1 MNNGKIRDW
10 LKQHALVLEEGFCD
24 SLRSIA
30 EEYKTRYGYGTLNE
44 VYRLLGISRQQVTY
58 WKANPCSTQ
67 TKKRYFTVLEAA
79 ELFCLSDEAA
89 ELLANKAGL
98 SLQGEQEENTGV
110 QKLFKQY
117 TDKQKKLFTEANV
130 TERMLYYIKAD
141 RKPSKESLLALVI
154 SMGMETEEIQQ
165 VLRTAGYVLSKSLP
179 TDMIVLYFLEH
190 QSEWNK
196 NISLVWQINEVL
208 VAIMLNYIMRYLT
221 SYFVHG
227 PLKDPKANVAQ
238 TVAVN
243 ENYMLTKLVP
253 KTQLTTALLL
263 ALVIAVLMYFFFKKT
278 RTGFNIRAVG
288 ENRLAAQASGIAMS
302 STIILTMAVSGG
314 LAALTGVTEV
324 LGKTGKFVDG
334 FSPGYGFT
342 GIAVAVLGRNNP
354 AGVLLS
360 ALLFGIMDSG
370 AMKMSYVAGVSSN
383 MIKVMQGL
391 VILFVAT
398 PNLVNFLRSRKGEEK
413 SE

>member
-1 MNNGKIRDW
+1 M
-10 LKQHALVLEEGFCD
+10 
-24 SLRSIA
+24 RSIA

-67 TKKRYFTVLEAA
+67 TKKRYFTVLK
-79 ELFCLSDEAA
+79 AA

-208 VAIMLNYIMRYLT
+208 DELEL
-221 SYFVHG
+221 
-227 PLKDPKANVAQ
+227 PL
-238 TVAVN
+238 
-243 ENYMLTKLVP
+243 LG
-253 KTQLTTALLL
+253 
-263 ALVIAVLMYFFFKKT
+263 T
-278 RTGFNIRAVG
+278 R
-288 ENRLAAQASGIAMS
+288 L
-302 STIILTMAVSGG
+302 
-314 LAALTGVTEV
+314 
-324 LGKTGKFVDG
+324 
-334 FSPGYGFT
+334 YGNFT
-342 GIAVAVLGRNNP
+342 
-354 AGVLLS
+354 
-360 ALLFGIMDSG
+360 
-370 AMKMSYVAGVSSN
+370 
-383 MIKVMQGL
+383 
-391 VILFVAT
+391 
-398 PNLVNFLRSRKGEEK
+398 
-413 SE
+413 

>member
-67 TKKRYFTVLEAA
+67 TKKRYFTVLKE
-79 ELFCLSDEAA
+79 A

-179 TDMIVLYFLEH
+179 TDMIVLYFGTKIFRWSGRLMRFWTN
-190 QSEWNK
+190 WNFHY
-196 NISLVWQINEVL
+196 WE
-208 VAIMLNYIMRYLT
+208 
-221 SYFVHG
+221 
-227 PLKDPKANVAQ
+227 PDC
-238 TVAVN
+238 
-243 ENYMLTKLVP
+243 
-253 KTQLTTALLL
+253 
-263 ALVIAVLMYFFFKKT
+263 
-278 RTGFNIRAVG
+278 
-288 ENRLAAQASGIAMS
+288 
-302 STIILTMAVSGG
+302 
-314 LAALTGVTEV
+314 TE
-324 LGKTGKFVDG
+324 
-334 FSPGYGFT
+334 
-342 GIAVAVLGRNNP
+342 I
-354 AGVLLS
+354 
-360 ALLFGIMDSG
+360 
-370 AMKMSYVAGVSSN
+370 
-383 MIKVMQGL
+383 
-391 VILFVAT
+391 
-398 PNLVNFLRSRKGEEK
+398 LRSCFFQNVYKI
-413 SE
+413 

>member
-165 VLRTAGYVLSKSLP
+165 VLRTAGMCYP
-179 TDMIVLYFLEH
+179 
-190 QSEWNK
+190 NPCR
-196 NISLVWQINEVL
+196 QI
-208 VAIMLNYIMRYLT
+208 
-221 SYFVHG
+221 
-227 PLKDPKANVAQ
+227 
-238 TVAVN
+238 
-243 ENYMLTKLVP
+243 
-253 KTQLTTALLL
+253 
-263 ALVIAVLMYFFFKKT
+263 
-278 RTGFNIRAVG
+278 
-288 ENRLAAQASGIAMS
+288 
-302 STIILTMAVSGG
+302 
-314 LAALTGVTEV
+314 
-324 LGKTGKFVDG
+324 
-334 FSPGYGFT
+334 
-342 GIAVAVLGRNNP
+342 
-354 AGVLLS
+354 
-360 ALLFGIMDSG
+360 
-370 AMKMSYVAGVSSN
+370 
-383 MIKVMQGL
+383 
-391 VILFVAT
+391 
-398 PNLVNFLRSRKGEEK
+398 
-413 SE
+413 